1 MKKRIPVLLFAI
13 GLLGVML
20 YTRLSAALPPVMRT
34 DLVTGAM
41 MGVFIGIELV
51 GATMMIRRSR
61 CRTGITSS

>member
-20 YTRLSAALPPVMRT
+20 YTRLSAALPPAMRT
-34 DLVTGAM
+34 DFVTGVM

-51 GATMMIRRSR
+51 GAMMMTRRSR
-61 CRTGITSS
+61 CRTA